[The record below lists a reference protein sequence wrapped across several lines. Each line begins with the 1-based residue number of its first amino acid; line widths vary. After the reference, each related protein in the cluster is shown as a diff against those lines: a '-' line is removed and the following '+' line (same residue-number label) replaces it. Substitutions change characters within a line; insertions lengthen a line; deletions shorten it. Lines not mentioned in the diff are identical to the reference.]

1 MVLLMVRWCAGILM
15 CQEMQKATMQ
25 RAVKGINIAAAWYW
39 LAALM
44 VMAIPA
50 AATAVATHQQAFY
63 DVADASQLGVI
74 LRYDLLEDRSAR
86 QTIADVRNQAGWRHA
101 SGQSPR
107 FGFTG
112 SAWWVR
118 LELGN
123 SSTQEQSVVLDL
135 KTPLQDYVDWYVF
148 DAELD
153 QLKTSVASGDRRP
166 FDFRYQRNHTLSLPL
181 TVRPGERLQVYL
193 HMASHDGFLESPP
206 LSLLAAQD
214 FMAYR
219 SQEKFYLGTYFGCLL
234 AFCLCSLFLY
244 GLTRENTYLL
254 FSAFLFLTVCT
265 NLVYYGVSAELLLR
279 TYPEA
284 NNLVLLTC
292 FSMGGGFFFLFA
304 RQFLR
309 LAARTPPL
317 LIGIYD
323 VVICLL
329 FAAVTWVFMA
339 GYAAAYAVIG
349 HLMLIDIVL
358 LAALAIRLCWQ
369 KNIDALFFF
378 VAFFPMGVSLSMK
391 LLSLS
396 NVFTVQ
402 YLLEKNFYLAQTT
415 IFAVVALGFS
425 IAHSMKT
432 LRLAMHNARSRELEA
447 AIALK
452 DSEVKMF
459 HLARVTMA
467 GEMTGAVAH
476 ELSQP
481 LSSILTNSQAAEM
494 MIKSHRLDPAAH
506 LAIVLDIIHQ
516 AQMATAVIVRVRRL
530 LFPGTQAADKVYVPR
545 VYATVQTLL
554 RHDFTQKQIVMHEQ
568 CEPGL
573 YIRGDAIQLQQVLVN
588 LLMNAVD
595 AVKDLPP
602 ARRTI
607 TLSARRAGARFALLS
622 VADTGCG
629 FPTSCQAEIF
639 SAFFTT
645 KEGGLGLGLNICKKI
660 VNAHGGEIT
669 AQPLA
674 PAGSLVEFT
683 MPLDDPR

>member
-1 MVLLMVRWCAGILM
+1 MLLV
-15 CQEMQKATMQ
+15 
-25 RAVKGINIAAAWYW
+25 
-39 LAALM
+39 
-44 VMAIPA
+44 VMAMPA
-50 AATAVATHQQAFY
+50 TSHALQAFH
-63 DVADASQLGVI
+63 DVADTGQLGVV
-74 LRYDLLEDRSAR
+74 LRYDLLEDQSAR
-86 QTIADVRNQAGWRHA
+86 QTIAEVRNRADWRHV

-107 FGFTG
+107 FGYTS
-112 SAWWVR
+112 SAWWLR

-123 SSTQEQSVVLDL
+123 SSAQEQDVVLDL

-148 DAELD
+148 DADLG

-166 FDFRYQRNHTLSLPL
+166 FDYRYQRNHTLSLPL

-193 HMASHDGFLESPP
+193 HMASHDGMLEATP
-206 LSLLAAQD
+206 LSLLSAQD
-214 FMAYR
+214 FRAYR
-219 SQEKFYLGTYFGCLL
+219 SQEKLYLGAYFGCVL

-244 GLTRENTYLL
+244 VLTKENTYLL
-254 FSAFLFLTVCT
+254 FSIFLFLTVCT
-265 NLVYYGVSAELLLR
+265 NLAYYGVSAELLLP

-284 NNLVLLTC
+284 NNLMLMVC
-292 FSMGGGFFFLFA
+292 FSTAGGSFFLFA
-304 RQFLR
+304 RKFLR
-309 LAARTPPL
+309 LAAHTPFV
-317 LIGIYD
+317 LICIYD
-323 VVICLL
+323 AVICLL

-339 GYAAAYAVIG
+339 GYASSYAVIG
-349 HLMLIDIVL
+349 CLMLLNTML
-358 LAALAIRLCWQ
+358 LLGLVIRMCLQ
-369 KNIDALFFF
+369 KNVDALFFF
-378 VAFFPMGVSLSMK
+378 IAFLPMGT
-391 LLSLS
+391 LLSLKQLS
-396 NVFTVQ
+396 LNNVFTAQ
-402 YLLEKNFYLAQTT
+402 YLLERNFYLAQTT

-432 LRLAMHNARSRELEA
+432 LRVAMHDARSRELEA

-452 DSEVKMF
+452 DSEAKMF

-494 MIKSHRLDPAAH
+494 MIKSHRLDHAAH
-506 LAIVLDIIHQ
+506 LAIVLDTIHQ
-516 AQMATAVIVRVRRL
+516 AKMATAVIVRVRRL
-530 LFPGTQAADKVYVPR
+530 LFPGTQAVDTVYVPR
-545 VYATVQTLL
+545 VYATVQNLL
-554 RHDFTQKQIVMHEQ
+554 RHDFTQKQISVIEQ

-573 YIRGDAIQLQQVLVN
+573 YIRGDAIQLQQVMVN

-607 TLSARRAGARFALLS
+607 TLSARRASERYALLS

-629 FPTSCQAEIF
+629 FPTNCQAEIF
-639 SAFFTT
+639 AAFFTT

-669 AQPLA
+669 ARPLV
-674 PAGSLVEFT
+674 PLGSLVEFT
-683 MPLDDPR
+683 MPLDDSR

>member
-1 MVLLMVRWCAGILM
+1 MVLLIARWCAGILNV
-15 CQEMQKATMQ
+15 QEMQKAIMQ
-25 RAVKGINIAAAWYW
+25 RAVRGINIAVAWFW
-39 LAALM
+39 LVALM
-44 VMAIPA
+44 AMAIPA
-50 AATAVATHQQAFY
+50 AAASLPQQAVY
-63 DVADASQLGVI
+63 DVANASQLGVI
-74 LRYDLLEDRSAR
+74 LRYDLLEDRSGR
-86 QTIADVRNQAGWRHA
+86 QTIEDVRNQPGWRHA

-135 KTPLQDYVDWYVF
+135 KTPLQDYVEWYAF
-148 DAELD
+148 DAELNM
-153 QLKTSVASGDRRP
+153 LKTSVVSGDRRP

-219 SQEKFYLGTYFGCLL
+219 SQEKLYLGAYFGCLL

-279 TYPEA
+279 THPEA
-284 NNLVLLTC
+284 NNLGLLIC

-309 LAARTPPL
+309 LAARTPFL

-323 VVICLL
+323 AVTCLL

-339 GYAAAYAVIG
+339 GYASAYAVIG

-378 VAFFPMGVSLSMK
+378 VAFFPMGVSLSLK
-391 LLSLS
+391 LLSLN

-402 YLLEKNFYLAQTT
+402 YLLERNFYLAQTT

-432 LRLAMHNARSRELEA
+432 LRMGMHNARSRELEA

-481 LSSILTNSQAAEM
+481 LSSILTNSQAAEK
-494 MIKSHRLDPAAH
+494 MIKSHRLDPAVH
-506 LAIVLDIIHQ
+506 LAIMLDIIHQ

-530 LFPGTQAADKVYVPR
+530 LFPGTQGVDKVYVSK
-545 VYATVQTLL
+545 VYATVQNLL
-554 RHDFTQKQIVMHEQ
+554 RHDFVQKQIVVHEQ

-607 TLSARRAGARFALLS
+607 TLSARRAGAQYALLS

-639 SAFFTT
+639 AAFFTT

-669 AQPLA
+669 AKPLI
-674 PAGSLVEFT
+674 PLGSLVEFT
-683 MPLDDPR
+683 IPLDDSL

>member
-1 MVLLMVRWCAGILM
+1 MQCAITGI
-15 CQEMQKATMQ
+15 K
-25 RAVKGINIAAAWYW
+25 VVAARCW
-39 LAALM
+39 LAVLAVL
-44 VMAIPA
+44 VFTAQAHAQPA
-50 AATAVATHQQAFY
+50 VY
-63 DVADASQLGVI
+63 DVADARQLGVV

-86 QTIADVRNQAGWRHA
+86 QTIVEARNHAGWRHV

-107 FGFTG
+107 FGYT
-112 SAWWVR
+112 SSSLWIR

-123 SSTQEQSVVLDL
+123 SSAQEQSVVLDL

-148 DAELD
+148 DADLG
-153 QLKTSVASGDRRP
+153 QLTTSVASGDRRS
-166 FDFRYQRNHTLSLPL
+166 FDYRYQRNHTLSLSL

-193 HMASHDGFLESPP
+193 QMASHDGFLESTP
-206 LSLLAAQD
+206 LTLLSAQD

-219 SQEKFYLGTYFGCLL
+219 SQEKLYLGAYFGCLL

-244 GLTRENTYLL
+244 VLTKENTYLL
-254 FSAFLFLTVCT
+254 FSVFLFLTVCT
-265 NLVYYGVSAELLLR
+265 NLGYYGVSAELLLR
-279 TYPEA
+279 AHPEA
-284 NNLVLLTC
+284 NNLMLVVC
-292 FSMGGGFFFLFA
+292 FSTAGGFFFLFA
-304 RQFLR
+304 RKFLR
-309 LAARTPPL
+309 LAEHTPSL
-317 LIGIYD
+317 LIGLYD
-323 VVICLL
+323 ATICLL
-329 FAAVTWVFMA
+329 FAAVTWVFLA
-339 GYAAAYAVIG
+339 GYAASYAVTG
-349 HLMLIDIVL
+349 YLMLLNIAL
-358 LAALAIRLCWQ
+358 LLGLTIRLCLK

-378 VAFFPMGVSLSMK
+378 VAFLPLGASLSLK
-391 LLSLS
+391 LLSLN
-396 NVFTVQ
+396 NVFTMQ

-425 IAHSMKT
+425 IAHSMQT
-432 LRLAMHNARSRELEA
+432 LRLAMHDARSRELEA

-467 GEMTGAVAH
+467 GEMTGAVVH

-494 MIKSHRLDPAAH
+494 MIKSHRLDHAAH

-516 AQMATAVIVRVRRL
+516 AKMATAVIVRVRRL
-530 LFPGTQAADKVYVPR
+530 LFPGTQAVDKVYVPK
-545 VYATVQTLL
+545 VYATVQNLL
-554 RHDFTQKQIVMHEQ
+554 RHDFSQKQISVIEQ

-573 YIRGDAIQLQQVLVN
+573 YVRGDAIQLQQVMVN
-588 LLMNAVD
+588 LLMNAMD
-595 AVKDLPP
+595 ALKDLPP

-607 TLSARRAGARFALLS
+607 TVSARRAGERFALLS

-639 SAFFTT
+639 AAFFTT

-669 AQPLA
+669 ARPLV
-674 PAGSLVEFT
+674 PLGSLVEFT
-683 MPLDDPR
+683 IPLDDSR